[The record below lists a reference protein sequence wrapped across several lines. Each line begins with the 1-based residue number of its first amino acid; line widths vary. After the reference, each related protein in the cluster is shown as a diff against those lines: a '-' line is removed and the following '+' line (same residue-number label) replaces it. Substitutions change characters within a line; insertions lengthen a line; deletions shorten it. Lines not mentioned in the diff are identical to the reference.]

1 MHSSEIAGALAAGC
15 VLIAFGLIPGLLDG
29 VMEGIRNIQSLLE
42 SGYMLRPAEPAQPSR
57 PLWLVGLGVIAL
69 LLAALGYVSN

>member
-29 VMEGIRNIQSLLE
+29 VVEGIRNIQSLLE
-42 SGYMLRPAEPAQPSR
+42 SGYVLRPAEETQRSR
-57 PLWLVGLGVIAL
+57 PLWLAGLGVIAL